1 MDEYGYP
8 ADGQYG
14 PPIYDGYESPQEQP
28 QDEQVVNDG
37 LFAQIAREYA
47 EMDRLSALLE
57 TLPDKYRQ
65 HGYAMSELECEYDR
79 VKLLKTLELEAQ
91 GFKITFIK
99 ENVDGYDEVGMA
111 KLKMRMARVDYEA
124 DKEEINATKLRL
136 RQLSDQ
142 INRDYGRPSNN

>member
-8 ADGQYG
+8 EDGYG
-14 PPIYDGYESPQEQP
+14 PPLYDGPEPPQEEQP
-28 QDEQVVNDG
+28 ANDG
-37 LFAQIAREYA
+37 LFVQIAREYA

-65 HGYAMSELECEYDR
+65 HGYAMSELEYEYDR
-79 VKLLKTLELEAQ
+79 VRLLKTLELESQ
-91 GFKITFIK
+91 GFKITFINA
-99 ENVDGYDEVGMA
+99 NVDGYEDVGLA
-111 KLKMRMARVDYEA
+111 KLKMRMARVDYES